1 MYMTLTRWQKPE
13 QNWTVT
19 PFRRMTTLRDEI
31 DHMFDRAFGQFFES
45 PTQTQLGSGWV
56 PGVDLYEDKDAF
68 TVKCELPGM
77 KKEEIDISL
86 HEGFLTISGERK
98 HEEQK
103 TTGEVYRTE
112 RYEGRFSRSLSLP
125 SKVNAEKINA
135 TYKDGVL
142 TVVLP
147 KAEEAKPK
155 QIQVN
160 IK

>member
-1 MYMTLTRWQKPE
+1 MTLTRWQKPE
-13 QNWTVT
+13 QNWTVS
-19 PFRRMTTLRDEI
+19 PFRQMTTLRDEI
-31 DHMFDRAFGQFFES
+31 DHMFDRAFGNFFES
-45 PTQTQLGSGWV
+45 PTQTQLSGGWI
-56 PGVDLYEDKDAF
+56 PAVDLYEDKDAL

-77 KKEEIDISL
+77 KKEDIDISL
-86 HEGFLTISGERK
+86 HENFLTISGERK
-98 HEEQK
+98 HEEQQK
-103 TTGEVYRTE
+103 TGEVYRTE

-125 SKVNAEKINA
+125 SKVAADKISA

-160 IK
+160 VK

>member
-1 MYMTLTRWQKPE
+1 MTLTRWHKPE
-13 QNWTVT
+13 QNWTLS
-19 PFRRMTTLRDEI
+19 PFRRMSTLRDEI
-31 DHMFDRAFGQFFES
+31 DNVFDRAFGHLFEG
-45 PTQTQLGSGWV
+45 PAQTQLLGGWV
-56 PGVDLYEDKDAF
+56 PAVDLYEDKDGL

-77 KKEEIDISL
+77 KKEDIDISL

-103 TTGEVYRTE
+103 KTGEAYRTE
-112 RYEGRFSRSLSLP
+112 RYEGRFSRTLSLP
-125 SKVNAEKINA
+125 SKVEADKISA

-142 TVVLP
+142 TVELP

-160 IK
+160 VK

>member
-1 MYMTLTRWQKPE
+1 MTLTRWQKPE
-13 QNWTVT
+13 QNWGLS

-31 DHMFDRAFGQFFES
+31 DTIFDRAF
-45 PTQTQLGSGWV
+45 TQLFQPEHGTQLLAGWV
-56 PGVDLYEDKDAF
+56 PAVDLYQDKDTL

-77 KKEEIDISL
+77 KKEDIDISL

-98 HEEQK
+98 HEEK
-103 TTGEVYRTE
+103 KKEGEVYRTE
-112 RYEGRFSRSLSLP
+112 RYEGRFSRSLALA
-125 SKVNAEKINA
+125 SKVDANKINA

-160 IK
+160 VK

>member
-1 MYMTLTRWQKPE
+1 MTLTRWHKPE
-13 QNWTVT
+13 QNWALS
-19 PFRRMTTLRDEI
+19 PFRRMSTLRDEI
-31 DHMFDRAFGQFFES
+31 DNIFDRAFGQALEN
-45 PTQTQLGSGWV
+45 PTQTQLAGGWV
-56 PGVDLYEDKDAF
+56 PAVDVYEDKDNL
-68 TVKCELPGM
+68 TVKCEVPGM
-77 KKEEIDISL
+77 KKEDIDISL

-98 HEEQK
+98 HEEKK
-103 TTGEVYRTE
+103 TEGEVYRTE
-112 RYEGRFSRSLSLP
+112 RYEGRFSRSLTLP

-160 IK
+160 VK